1 MGKMNLR
8 KIVLIGPVYP
18 YSSGIS
24 HYTSLL
30 CSNLSKTY
38 DVTMVSFS
46 FQYPQFLY
54 RKKQKDYSNDS
65 FRINGTKYWINT
77 LNPFNW
83 LKVAKNINELDPDL
97 VIMEWWHPYF
107 TFCFRTLAKSVRA
120 KIIFICHN
128 VLPHEHV
135 PLDKTWA
142 GLTLKHAD
150 AFIVQSGLDEKD
162 LKCLLPDAV
171 YKKTVHP
178 TYDAF
183 RMKNTS
189 KAAARAQ
196 LSIKEDEQVLLFF
209 GFVRKY
215 KGLKYLIQAMPAIKK
230 SLPKSR
236 LLIVGDF
243 GDSKP
248 EYLELIAQAG
258 VDDVISI
265 YDGYIP
271 DKEVEQYFA
280 ASDVVVAPYVS
291 ATQSGIIQI
300 AYGFEKPVIA
310 TAVGGLPDVV
320 NDSVT
325 GYLVESENPSA
336 LSDAVIRF
344 FNDTDIAAMEQ
355 GVRDAA
361 YLFSWDRMNET
372 IQELYDQLNDQ

>member
-1 MGKMNLR
+1 MRQDNLR

-18 YSSGIS
+18 YASGIS

-30 CSNLSKTY
+30 CKNLSKTY

-54 RKKQKDYSNDS
+54 RKKQKDFSNDS
-65 FRINGTKYWINT
+65 FRIDDTKYWLNT
-77 LNPFNW
+77 INPFNW
-83 LKVAKNINELDPDL
+83 ARTAREINKIDPDL

-107 TFCFRTLAKSVRA
+107 TFCFRALAGKISA
-120 KIIFICHN
+120 KILFICHN

-135 PLDKTWA
+135 PFDRTLAKTV
-142 GLTLKHAD
+142 LKKAD
-150 AFIVQSGLDEKD
+150 AYIVQSGLDEQD
-162 LKCLLPDAV
+162 LKSILPHAV

-178 TYDAF
+178 TYSAF
-183 RMKNTS
+183 KMQNTS
-189 KAAARAQ
+189 KADARAS
-196 LSIKEDEQVLLFF
+196 LSIGNDEQVLLFF

-215 KGLKYLIQAMPAIKK
+215 KGLKYLINAMPAIQK
-230 SLPKSR
+230 SLQNCR

-243 GDSKP
+243 GDNKQ
-248 EYLELIAQAG
+248 EYMDLIKQNG
-258 VDDVISI
+258 VENTISI

-280 ASDVVVAPYVS
+280 AADVVVAPYVS

-300 AYGFEKPVIA
+300 AYGFDKPVIA

-325 GYLVESENPSA
+325 GYLVKPEDPSA
-336 LSDAVIRF
+336 LSNAVIRF
-344 FNDTDIAAMEQ
+344 FTATDREKMEQ

-361 YLFSWDRMNET
+361 DLFSWDRMSET
-372 IQELYDQLNDQ
+372 ILELYREITKH

>member
-1 MGKMNLR
+1 MSKQLR

-18 YSSGIS
+18 YASGIS

-30 CSNLSKTY
+30 CKNLSETY

-54 RKKQKDYSNDS
+54 RKKQKDFSNDS
-65 FRINGTKYWINT
+65 FKINDTKYWLNT
-77 LNPFNW
+77 INPFNW
-83 LKVAKNINELDPDL
+83 IKVGKKIRKLSPDL

-107 TFCFRTLAKSVRA
+107 TFCFQSLSRILHT
-120 KIIFICHN
+120 KIIYICHN
-128 VLPHEHV
+128 VFPHEHF
-135 PLDKTWA
+135 PFDRFLSA
-142 GLTLKHAD
+142 HTLKKANGY
-150 AFIVQSGLDEKD
+150 IVQSGKDEAD
-162 LKCLLPDAV
+162 LISILPNAV
-171 YKKTVHP
+171 YRKTVHP

-183 RMKNTS
+183 KMKNTP
-189 KAAARAQ
+189 KAEARQ
-196 LSIKEDEQVLLFF
+196 VLSIKEEEQVLLFF

-215 KGLKYLIQAMPAIKK
+215 KGLKYLIEAMPAIKE

-243 GDSKP
+243 GESKP
-248 EYLELIAQAG
+248 EYLELIREKKIEDAIT
-258 VDDVISI
+258 V

-310 TAVGGLPDVV
+310 TLVGGLPDVV
-320 NDSVT
+320 FDGVT
-325 GYLVESENPSA
+325 GYLVESENPAA
-336 LSDAVIRF
+336 LKEAVVRYF
-344 FNDTDIAAMEQ
+344 TDTDIPKMEQ
-355 GVRDAA
+355 GVKDVSD
-361 YLFSWDRMNET
+361 LFSWDRMKET
-372 IQELYDQLNDQ
+372 IRDLYEELPDL